1 MRARLAP
8 LFLAALIAPAL
19 ADGQLEDPE
28 IARRAGPPPGRANP
42 AFDSPSPGSG
52 SLRPN
57 GFLSIGPRAA
67 TGALAGKTV
76 YVSAGHGWVWDAS
89 LGRWRT
95 QRGNTHDLVED
106 FISVETVSQH
116 LVPLLHDMGA
126 YVVPVRE
133 VDLSSEMVLADDA
146 TAEISAGATA
156 EAEGFATPGG
166 PLTGAANPFA
176 GGGSRIATATA
187 TAERAALWTLAPAA
201 DLEAYV
207 YLSWVQAADRAP
219 DAHYVIHHAGG
230 DSDVRVDQR
239 RHGSTWVLVGHYR
252 FVASDPPERRS
263 IELVTD
269 SATPGATL
277 SIDAVRA
284 GGGVSHVDRGMG
296 TSARPAFEDGARYAA
311 QWNGAPS
318 TVWDYAAEDG
328 NDDVG
333 TRSRFSAWDHE
344 PGEDA
349 VYVAWHTNAPSPA
362 RGTSSFAYGP
372 SAFGPLSE
380 FSGVPGSLE
389 LMDAIHDELVAD
401 LRASW
406 EPAWQDRQQHTA
418 YFGEVNPNHNSEMPA
433 TLIEIAFHDTLADA
447 NALREPAFRHLASRA
462 IAQGIATYFAA
473 RDGATLV
480 LPPGQPTA
488 PHARWNGANL
498 EIAWSPPADDPAG
511 GDAPTG
517 YRVHLSPDGR
527 AFDDGRDADAGATAL
542 TLPAAALGRNRF
554 VRVVA
559 YNAGGRSRPS
569 SVVGADGL
577 EPGVADIL
585 VVAGFTRLDGT
596 QLFHEDLSARSLG
609 TIDRAYEARIND
621 GSHGA
626 RIAQALERAGYG
638 HAIASVDAVRAGA
651 VALADYRAVV
661 WVTGEEIAPLTAA
674 DRTMIGAYLDG
685 GGALVLSGADAAAGL
700 ATDDAF
706 FLESL
711 GATFVDDDAATYAL
725 EGAETLSGETF
736 TFDDTGPGGYDA
748 EAADVLAPAGASTI
762 LLRYAGG
769 APAALVQAGPSR
781 AAVLGFPL
789 ETVPTVDARAR
800 ILGAILVALEVE
812 PEPPPCACLGG
823 CCDASGTDTRT
834 TFLLI
839 LLVAAVLL
847 TRAPRLTTMRPHG
860 LRRRRSR

>member
-1 MRARLAP
+1 MRARLA
-8 LFLAALIAPAL
+8 LLLMAAIAAPAL
-19 ADGQLEDPE
+19 ADGQLEDPDV
-28 IARRAGPPPGRANP
+28 ARRAGPPPAKVGEGMAR
-42 AFDSPSPGSG
+42 FGHLG
-52 SLRPN
+52 HL
-57 GFLSIGPRAA
+57 GPRAA
-67 TGALAGKTV
+67 TGALAGKTI

-106 FISVETVSQH
+106 FVSVETLSQH

-133 VDLSSEMVLADDA
+133 IDLSSEMVLVDDA
-146 TAEISAGATA
+146 DAEVTGATA
-156 EAEGFATPGG
+156 ATDGFATPAG
-166 PLTGAANPFA
+166 PVTGDANPFA
-176 GGGSRIATATA
+176 GGGSQLAAA
-187 TAERAALWTLAPAA
+187 TAEPTSAARWVIAPAA

-207 YLSWVQAADRAP
+207 YLAWVQAADRAP

-239 RHGSTWVLVGHYR
+239 RHGSTWVLVGHFR
-252 FVASDPPERRS
+252 FLAADPPERRS
-263 IELVTD
+263 VELRTD
-269 SATPGATL
+269 SATPGAML
-277 SIDAVRA
+277 SIDAVRV
-284 GGGVSHVDRGMG
+284 GGGPSHIDRGMG

-318 TVWDYAAEDG
+318 TVWDYTAEDG

-389 LMDAIHDELVAD
+389 LMDAIHDELIAD

-433 TLIEIAFHDTLADA
+433 TLIEVAFHDTLADA
-447 NALREPAFRHLASRA
+447 NALREPAFRHLAARA
-462 IAQGIATYFAA
+462 IAQGIAKYFAA

-488 PHARWNGANL
+488 PRARWNGAEL
-498 EIAWSPPADDPAG
+498 VIAWSPPVDDPAG
-511 GDAPTG
+511 GDAPAG

-527 AFDDGRDADAGATAL
+527 AFDDGRDVTGGAASL
-542 TLPAAALGRNRF
+542 TLPAGALGRNRF
-554 VRVVA
+554 VRITA

-569 SVVGADGL
+569 SVVGAEGL
-577 EPGVADIL
+577 DPGVPDVL
-585 VVAGFTRLDGT
+585 VVAGFTRLDGA
-596 QLFHEDLSARSLG
+596 QLFHEDLSARALG
-609 TIDRAYEARIND
+609 TVDRAYEVRIND

-626 RIAQALERAGYG
+626 RIGQALERAGYG

-661 WVTGEEIAPLTAA
+661 WLTGEEIAPLTAA
-674 DRTMIGAYLDG
+674 DRTMLAAYLDG
-685 GGALVLSGADAAAGL
+685 GGALVLSGAEAAAGL
-700 ATDDAF
+700 ATDDAA

-711 GATFVDDDAATYAL
+711 GATFAADDADTYAL
-725 EGAETLSGETF
+725 AGAAALAGETF
-736 TFDDTGPGGYDA
+736 TFDDTTPGGYDA
-748 EAADVLAPAGASTI
+748 DAADVLAATAASTP
-762 LLRYAGG
+762 LLTYTGG
-769 APAALVQAGPSR
+769 TTAALVQTAPRR

-800 ILGAILVALEVE
+800 ILGAALAALDVE
-812 PEPPPCACLGG
+812 PEPVPCACPGG
-823 CCDASGTDTRT
+823 CCDAGGADPRATIA
-834 TFLLI
+834 LI
-839 LLVAAVLL
+839 LVVAALLL

-860 LRRRRSR
+860 LCRRCSR